1 MKKLILLLTIA
12 TAGIC
17 SAQAKFSIKANLAVP
32 TASSTWKDVSS
43 SLGTTYDESGKNS
56 VGYNVGLSSKISLPG
71 TSFFVMPEI
80 YYTEFKNN
88 FTESKTNTTLSAN
101 NKRVDVPV
109 LVGMDLVG
117 EYFGVYAGPVALF
130 KLKNNKWY
138 NDFEEFN
145 TKKFALGYQLG
156 AQLTIKNLIVS
167 GRYEGTFNREERN
180 FINQQTGQDIVYD
193 NSPSLLFLGLGYQ
206 F

>member
-1 MKKLILLLTIA
+1 M
-12 TAGIC
+12 
-17 SAQAKFSIKANLAVP
+17 
-32 TASSTWKDVSS
+32 
-43 SLGTTYDESGKNS
+43 
-56 VGYNVGLSSKISLPG
+56 
-71 TSFFVMPEI
+71 
-80 YYTEFKNN
+80 
-88 FTESKTNTTLSAN
+88 
-101 NKRVDVPV
+101 
-109 LVGMDLVG
+109 
-117 EYFGVYAGPVALF
+117 YAGPVALF

-167 GRYEGTFNREERN
+167 GRYEGAFNREERN